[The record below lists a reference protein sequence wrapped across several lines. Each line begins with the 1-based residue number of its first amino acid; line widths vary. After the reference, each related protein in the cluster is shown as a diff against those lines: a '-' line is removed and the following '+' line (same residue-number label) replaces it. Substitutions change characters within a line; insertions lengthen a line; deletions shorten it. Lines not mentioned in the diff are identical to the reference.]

1 MQFTWHQ
8 LKIELIKQAWILIIK
23 RSGLWSDGIWPDPIP
38 HVLSVLRLRVFN
50 ILILSNH
57 GVILGIHLHVL
68 SHMVCSTPVLM
79 IVCCQLY
86 CNCPTLYLKWM
97 CPSLFFFINVLT
109 WITSLKTYFALSC
122 QIVLKESSHFTY
134 RWYFTKWN
142 LILLSGSFSFISNL
156 FRER

>member
-1 MQFTWHQ
+1 M
-8 LKIELIKQAWILIIK
+8 
-23 RSGLWSDGIWPDPIP
+23 GSDQTGSDRIP
-38 HVLSVLRLRVFN
+38 FSLVLSVLRLRVFN
-50 ILILSNH
+50 ILILCSH
-57 GVILGIHLHVL
+57 EVILGIHLHVL
-68 SHMVCSTPVLM
+68 SHMLCSTPVLM

-134 RWYFTKWN
+134 TCRWYFTKWN
-142 LILLSGSFSFISNL
+142 LILLSGSFSFIFKSLSRAVAYQLYFFFTKCLNN
-156 FRER
+156 